1 MESYEELW
9 REAKTFIE
17 LCYGELSKS
26 EEETRMRLHKID
38 EEIRETGSYTH
49 TLEEIEHGAKMAWRN
64 SSRCIGRLFWHSLTV
79 IDQRGVQTEAEV
91 RDALFHHIELATNGG
106 KIRPFITIFPP
117 EQSGQK
123 KCPFGTIS

>member
-1 MESYEELW
+1 MEGSQDLH
-9 REAKTFIE
+9 RA
-17 LCYGELSKS
+17 LLRELSKS

-106 KIRPFITIFPP
+106 KIRPFITIFP
-117 EQSGQK
+117 GTKRAK
-123 KCPFGTIS
+123 KSVHLEPSADQVCGV